1 MRRVGVLLTAVAL
14 LAATGSVGPVF
25 AQSAAQ
31 TWEVQVSADDA
42 SGTLMTQG
50 FFPGPLIIRAGD
62 TVTWKWADALA
73 PHSVTFLSGKP
84 DLPLVVP
91 GPGQGELTLGGAFF
105 PAGLWAS
112 ASSASFD
119 GTALAH
125 SGAPNDPT
133 STYSLTFT
141 KPGTYGYVCEFH
153 PGMRA
158 EIIVRE
164 AGAPLPETPAQAKT
178 RGQVTAS
185 ALLGKMK
192 DDVAGYRSTDAGTL
206 HTAVAGLGDGYG
218 ASLIQF
224 APQNLTV
231 KRGDSVVWVMPD
243 PFELH
248 TITFTSGANPPALF
262 EPRPQASGQP
272 LLVIPA
278 NVAGP
283 TGGGTYTGQGIVNA
297 GILGNGGAFVL
308 KFDAPPGTYNYVCLI
323 HPTMKASVT
332 VTN

>member
-1 MRRVGVLLTAVAL
+1 MAVV
-14 LAATGSVGPVF
+14 LAAVLRGHVAE
-25 AQSAAQ
+25 AQSTAQ
-31 TWEVQVSADDA
+31 AWEVQVSGDD
-42 SGTLMTQG
+42 STGTLMAQG

-91 GPGQGELTLGGAFF
+91 GPGQGELTLGPAFF
-105 PAGLWAS
+105 PAGIWAT
-112 ASSASFD
+112 ASTASYD

-125 SGAPNDPT
+125 SGPPNDP
-133 STYSLTFT
+133 SATYSLTFT
-141 KPGTYGYVCEFH
+141 KAGTYGYVCSFH

-164 AGAPLPETPAQAKT
+164 AGAPLSETPAQAKA

-185 ALLGKMK
+185 ALLGKMR
-192 DDVAGYRSTDAGTL
+192 DDVAAYHSTAVGTI
-206 HTAVAGLGDGYG
+206 HTAVAGMGDGYG

-231 KRGDSVVWVMPD
+231 KRGDTVVWVMPD
-243 PFELH
+243 PFEIH
-248 TITFTSGANPPALF
+248 TITFTSGATPPELA
-262 EPRPQASGQP
+262 EPRPQPSGPP

-283 TGGGTYTGQGIVNA
+283 AGGTTYTGQGIVNA
-297 GILGNGGAFVL
+297 GIVGNGGGFIL
-308 KFDAPPGTYNYVCLI
+308 RFDAPPGTYNYVCLI

-332 VTN
+332 VTE